1 MEKIIEAKTLLTKIK
16 KGNHWFGYDY
26 NMNLYRGCL
35 HGCIYCDSRSE
46 CYEVGEFEE
55 VKVKGNALE
64 LLEKEL
70 RSKRNRGIIGMGSM
84 SDPYN
89 PYENK
94 YQLTKKSLELME
106 RFKYG
111 VFIITKSN
119 LVLRDKDILKRV
131 DKNAKAVV
139 GITITCSD
147 DVLSKVIE
155 PKVSSSS
162 ERFKSI
168 SELNE
173 AGIDTGILLMPILPF
188 INDTEEN
195 IRGIVKQASKSKAK
209 FIYPF
214 FGITLRDKQRE
225 FYYDNLEKSFPGL
238 KDKYIHRYGNN
249 YSCESD
255 KSKELYKL
263 LARLCEEEN
272 ILYRMEDINELF
284 VIRNEYEQM
293 SLF

>member
-1 MEKIIEAKTLLTKIK
+1 MEKIIEAKSLLTKIK

-70 RSKRNRGIIGMGSM
+70 RSKRNKGIIGMGSM

-106 RFKYG
+106 KFKYG
-111 VFIITKSN
+111 VFIITKSA

-139 GITITCSD
+139 GITITCGND
-147 DVLSKVIE
+147 GLGKIIE
-155 PKVSSSS
+155 PNVSLSS
-162 ERFKSI
+162 ERFKAI
-168 SELNE
+168 KNLNE
-173 AGIDTGILLMPILPF
+173 AGIDAGILLMPILPF
-188 INDTEEN
+188 VNDTLDNVKE
-195 IRGIVKQASKSKAK
+195 IVRLAVINKAK
-209 FIYPF
+209 FIYPY
-214 FGITLRDKQRE
+214 FGVTLRDKQRE
-225 FYYDNLEKSFPGL
+225 FFYENLEKHFPGT
-238 KDKYIHRYGNN
+238 KDRYIKRYGNN

-255 KSKELYKL
+255 NAKELYKL
-263 LARLCEEEN
+263 FAKLCEEEK
-272 ILYRMEDINELF
+272 ILYRMEDINKLF
-284 VIRNEYEQM
+284 VMKKEFEQI